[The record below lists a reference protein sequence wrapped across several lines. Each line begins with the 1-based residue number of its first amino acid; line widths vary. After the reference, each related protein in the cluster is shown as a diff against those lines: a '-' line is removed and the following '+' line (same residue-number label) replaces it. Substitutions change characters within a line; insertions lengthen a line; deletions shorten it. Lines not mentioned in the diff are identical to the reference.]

1 MQTALDELRRLT
13 ADAENR
19 RTETGIPRVAMV
31 QGEIPQHEL
40 AALYDPM
47 INLILQGSKSMTIGD
62 QTLHYDPASY
72 FVMSVDLPAVGSVH
86 PSETGEPYLAVSLTL
101 DVEMIASILERA
113 PASAGR
119 TADQGFSVATVTSEL
134 LDAWVRMLRLRE
146 RPEDIAVLAPA
157 YEREILYR
165 VLQGPQGWL
174 LRDIATPD
182 TDLSRIQAA
191 ITWIRENFTK
201 PLRVESLAALVA
213 MSVSAFHRHFK
224 AVTNMSPLQY
234 HKTIRLMHARRRMI
248 THALSVA
255 SAAIEVGYESASQFS
270 REYSR
275 LFGQPPARD
284 VTHALRQRRAVPV

>member
-1 MQTALDELRRLT
+1 MQNDLEELRRL
-13 ADAENR
+13 AAHAENR

-31 QGEIPQHEL
+31 QGEIPLHEL

-86 PSETGEPYLAVSLTL
+86 PSAAGQPYLAVSLTL
-101 DVEMIASILERA
+101 DPEVIAGVLERA
-113 PASAGR
+113 PVSTGRAAG
-119 TADQGFSVATVTSEL
+119 QGFSVATVTPEL
-134 LDAWVRMLRLRE
+134 LDAWVRMLRLIE
-146 RPEDIAVLAPA
+146 RPDDIAVLAPA

-182 TDLSRIQAA
+182 TALSRIQAA
-191 ITWIRENFTK
+191 ITWIRENFAK
-201 PLRVESLAALVA
+201 PLRVETLAALVS
-213 MSVSAFHRHFK
+213 MSASAFHRHFK

-234 HKTIRLMHARRRMI
+234 QKTIRLMHARQRMI
-248 THALSVA
+248 TQALSVA
-255 SAAIEVGYESASQFS
+255 SAAVEVGYESASQFS

-275 LFGQPPARD
+275 LFGQSPARD
-284 VTHALRQRRAVPV
+284 ATSAMAQRRASV